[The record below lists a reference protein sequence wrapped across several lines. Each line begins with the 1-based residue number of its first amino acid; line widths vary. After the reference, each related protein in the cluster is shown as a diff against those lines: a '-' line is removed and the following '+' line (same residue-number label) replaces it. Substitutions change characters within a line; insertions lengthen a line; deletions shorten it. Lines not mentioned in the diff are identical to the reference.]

1 MFLLILVVVCYT
13 ICSLSDKYAVS
24 TAKFNGDELGF
35 LMAAA
40 TAVFMACCLPFLDR
54 TITLSWQSFAA
65 IGLLCL
71 SKILEFK
78 LSAIILD
85 EISAFELKAW
95 LGITLFMSYATD
107 IFLGEKPSIFKFLF
121 IVLTVAGLVFIAK
134 SGRTDSGNI
143 NYRRIVVPLVFF
155 ALILMAIILLPRAKP
170 LEIFKK
176 NQKGA
181 WVVVLTKIPN
191 VAGLLAENAVIAVSL
206 ASASFIQ
213 PMILCSLFVIAL
225 IRKEPI
231 TKLRF
236 IGSVIC
242 MVGIIGFQVC

>member
-1 MFLLILVVVCYT
+1 
-13 ICSLSDKYAVS
+13 
-24 TAKFNGDELGF
+24 
-35 LMAAA
+35 MAAA

-143 NYRRIVVPLVFF
+143 NYRRIVVPLVFY
-155 ALILMAIILLPRAKP
+155 
-170 LEIFKK
+170 
-176 NQKGA
+176 
-181 WVVVLTKIPN
+181 
-191 VAGLLAENAVIAVSL
+191 LLARYGYGIVVRASENYISSWLSYFCQGRSL
-206 ASASFIQ
+206 WRYSRKIKRAHGW
-213 PMILCSLFVIAL
+213 LCLQ
-225 IRKEPI
+225 
-231 TKLRF
+231 RF
-236 IGSVIC
+236 R
-242 MVGIIGFQVC
+242 MWQVCLQRTLLLL

>member
-107 IFLGEKPSIFKFLF
+107 IFLGEKPSVFKFLF

-134 SGRTDSGNI
+134 SGRTDSGNLDQNFATI
-143 NYRRIVVPLVFF
+143 TSVF
-155 ALILMAIILLPRAKP
+155 
-170 LEIFKK
+170 
-176 NQKGA
+176 NHG
-181 WVVVLTKIPN
+181 
-191 VAGLLAENAVIAVSL
+191 SY
-206 ASASFIQ
+206 SFH
-213 PMILCSLFVIAL
+213 MTDGTGHTV
-225 IRKEPI
+225 
-231 TKLRF
+231 
-236 IGSVIC
+236 
-242 MVGIIGFQVC
+242 

>member
-1 MFLLILVVVCYT
+1 
-13 ICSLSDKYAVS
+13 
-24 TAKFNGDELGF
+24 
-35 LMAAA
+35 MAAA

-121 IVLTVAGLVFIAK
+121 IVLTVAGLVFIAR

-143 NYRRIVVPLVFF
+143 NYRRIVVPLVFYLLARYGYGIVVRASENYISSTMALFF

-176 NQKGA
+176 KSKGCMGGCA
-181 WVVVLTKIPN
+181 YKDSECGRSACGERCYCCEPCECVIYSAYDTVFAVCYSAHKKR
-191 VAGLLAENAVIAVSL
+191 AYHKAEIYRQRYLYGGHN
-206 ASASFIQ
+206 
-213 PMILCSLFVIAL
+213 
-225 IRKEPI
+225 
-231 TKLRF
+231 RF
-236 IGSVIC
+236 QIC
-242 MVGIIGFQVC
+242 